1 MKFVSA
7 RTCALLLLLVG
18 YSPGAAIAQRAF
30 ALVIGISKYPPTSG
44 VQPLAF
50 ADSDAVAFAQ
60 FLTSNEGG
68 GFTVRTILNRD
79 ADRSGIYAGIQ
90 WLHRNVRPADVA
102 YVFFSGHGAVKNGR
116 GYLLPSNGRLED
128 PGAEGIRFDEFRQE
142 IVSTVDARAIV
153 FFIDAC
159 HAAAMGVEGGR
170 AKGEA
175 DVATALTAEWNR
187 YFSQPG
193 QTDDPRSIAFWA
205 TGSGQLAYEDS
216 IHLRHGVFTHFLL
229 EGLRGAAETRTAGAY
244 GDGWIRV
251 GELAQY
257 VTRRVGDYSRDTLH
271 NPQDPRISADADFEF
286 PLAEAPLSL
295 RPLAAAPLLP
305 RPLAATPLSPRP
317 RPSESHPAPP
327 ANPPTVSGNSLPNLL
342 PRDTLR
348 IGPSLGERGASTG
361 VSQNDSTARMN
372 EIAQG
377 IHVNRQAST
386 SLRALVTE
394 FGGVHM
400 DQTPADVRRTLG
412 APTSSSEFDSYD
424 DSAYT
429 INYFNNA
436 LGVTVN
442 YSTRRVF
449 HVAVDDPGRLSSVL
463 RRRGISSPLLNL
475 NGSSL
480 SQLLGILGPDGHEGE
495 PGREDH
501 KFYILVA
508 PNKIANIWVRCSQ
521 SQGNR
526 CVIEEIMWE
535 RDWPLDVVQ
544 RAQAVAQAVLK
555 IEEYGHLVAQ
565 SPGNAAYQ
573 YNLGLALSVVGDTVA
588 AAAAFRRASEIAP
601 NMAEAGVALRRAEA
615 TLAAA
620 RDSVSRLR
628 TKLLGRPGDFGIY
641 QALVDLLHEKLFLS
655 TEAVDIH
662 RQWLANHPNDHYARV
677 NITEAYLTAN
687 QLSQADSALTA
698 ALADTHTTPDERVP
712 LTVLAIIT
720 EYARQQPERVPA
732 LLATLRRDVNSR
744 ANAYY
749 SINWTFNGTI
759 HYIRTQGRLDRVRP
773 ALIELIGAVN
783 ARTYAESVR
792 KLDLAATALLT
803 NAR

>member
-18 YSPGAAIAQRAF
+18 YSPGAAVAQRAF

-68 GFTVRTILNRD
+68 RFTVRTILNHD

-128 PGAEGIRFDEFRQE
+128 PRAEGIRFDEFRQE

-175 DVATALTAEWNR
+175 DVATALTAEWDR
-187 YFSQPG
+187 YFSRPG

-229 EGLRGAAETRTAGAY
+229 QGLRGAAETRTAGAY

-257 VTRRVGDYSRDTLH
+257 VTQRVGAYSRDTFH
-271 NPQDPRISADADFEF
+271 HPQDPRISADADFEF
-286 PLAEAPLSL
+286 PLA
-295 RPLAAAPLLP
+295 AAPL
-305 RPLAATPLSPRP
+305 APRP
-317 RPSESHPAPP
+317 RLSDSHPVPQPPAELQRAVGQPPHTVAGAVQP
-327 ANPPTVSGNSLPNLL
+327 ANPPTDSHATDQRP
-342 PRDTLR
+342 
-348 IGPSLGERGASTG
+348 PS
-361 VSQNDSTARMN
+361 V
-372 EIAQG
+372 G
-377 IHVNRQAST
+377 IYVNRQAST

-394 FGGVHM
+394 FGGVHV
-400 DQTPADVRRTLG
+400 DQSPAEIRRTLG

-429 INYFNNA
+429 INYFNAA
-436 LGVTVN
+436 LLVTVK
-442 YSTRRVF
+442 YSTRRVL
-449 HVAVDDPGRLSSVL
+449 HVSVDDPGRLSPEL
-463 RRRGISSPLLNL
+463 RRRGISSPLLRL
-475 NGSSL
+475 NGSSISEL
-480 SQLLGILGPDGHEGE
+480 REILGPEGQHWGE
-495 PGREDH
+495 TY

-508 PNKIANIWVRCSQ
+508 PNKIANLWVRCSQ

-526 CVIEEIMWE
+526 CVVEEIMWE
-535 RDWPLDVVQ
+535 PDFSSDGPNTVVHS
-544 RAQAVAQAVLK
+544 AQAALK

-573 YNLGLALSVVGDTVA
+573 YNLGLALSAVGDTVA
-588 AAAAFRRASEIAP
+588 AATAFRRASEIAP
-601 NMAEAGVALRRAEA
+601 DMAEAGVALRRAEA

-628 TKLLGRPGDFGIY
+628 TALLGRPDDFNVY
-641 QALVDLLHEKLFLS
+641 QALTGLLHEKLFLS

-698 ALADTHTTPDERVP
+698 ALADTHTTSGERVP

-720 EYARQQPERVPA
+720 RYARQQPERVPP
-732 LLATLRRDVNSR
+732 LLATLRRQVNGR
-744 ANAYY
+744 ASAYY
-749 SINWTFNGTI
+749 PINWTFNGTI
-759 HYIRTQGRLDRVRP
+759 HYLRSQSRLDRLRP
-773 ALIELIGAVN
+773 ALIDLIGAVN
-783 ARTYAESVR
+783 APTHAESVR
-792 KLDLAATALLT
+792 KLDLAATALLA